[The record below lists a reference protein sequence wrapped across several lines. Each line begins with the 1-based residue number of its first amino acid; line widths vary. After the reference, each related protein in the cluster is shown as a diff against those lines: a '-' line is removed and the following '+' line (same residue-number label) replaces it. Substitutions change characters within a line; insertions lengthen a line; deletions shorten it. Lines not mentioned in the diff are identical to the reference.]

1 MKRHSPLFVAAAIA
15 AAGLLPLSMSAADW
29 KAPRTPWG
37 DPDLQG
43 VWSTGAE
50 MSTPFERPAQF
61 GTRQLL
67 TDEEFEQRLKQASGN
82 TGAFAGASTDPPSH
96 WIERGQA
103 TRHTSV
109 VVDPPDGRLPA
120 ITPEGRQRQAAGPP
134 PFGNGP
140 FDGPEDT
147 SLWVRC
153 ITRGMPGVM
162 FPTVYN
168 ANARIA
174 QGPGYVAITYEMIH
188 DTRVIPLDGRPHLSS
203 GMRQYLGDARGHW
216 EGNTLV
222 VETTNFTSRTHFGY
236 NNRYNSEAF
245 RLVERFTPVA
255 PDKVQWEVTF
265 HDPEVWTRPFT
276 FRMPLTRDESQPI
289 FEYACHEGN
298 LGLEHILSA
307 ARAEEK
313 VKR

>member
-1 MKRHSPLFVAAAIA
+1 MKRQSLLLLAAAIA
-15 AAGLLPLSMSAADW
+15 AAGVLPLSMSAADW
-29 KAPRTPWG
+29 RAPRTPWG

-43 VWSTGAE
+43 VWSTAAE

-67 TDEEFEQRLKQASGN
+67 TEEEFAQRLKQASDN
-82 TGAFAGASTDPPSH
+82 TGAFAGAATDPPSH
-96 WIERGQA
+96 WIERGEA

-109 VVDPPDGRLPA
+109 VIDPPDGRLPA

-188 DTRVIPLDGRPHLSS
+188 DTRVIPTDGRRHI
-203 GMRQYLGDARGHW
+203 GAKIRQYFGDSTGRWDGD
-216 EGNTLV
+216 TFV
-222 VETTNFTSRTHFGY
+222 VDVTNFSDK
-236 NNRYNSEAF
+236 SSF
-245 RLVERFTPVA
+245 RGSSDRMHLTERFRRV
-255 PDKVQWEVTF
+255 DKDTVRYEVTF
-265 HDPEVWTRPFT
+265 DDPRTWAARWTAALDMR
-276 FRMPLTRDESQPI
+276 RQEGGM
-289 FEYACHEGN
+289 FEYACQEGN
-298 LGLEHILSA
+298 YGLLNMLRSS
-307 ARAEEK
+307 RLAEQ
-313 VKR
+313 R

>member
-1 MKRHSPLFVAAAIA
+1 MVRQRFLLAAAIA
-15 AAGLLPLSMSAADW
+15 AAGVLPLSMSAADS
-29 KAPRTPWG
+29 KAPRTSWG

-43 VWSTGAE
+43 VWSTAAE

-61 GTRQLL
+61 GTRRLL
-67 TDEEFEQRLKQASGN
+67 TDEEFEQRLKQASDN
-82 TGAFAGASTDPPSH
+82 TGAFAGTSTDPPSH

-109 VVDPPDGRLPA
+109 VIDPPDGRLPA
-120 ITPEGRQRQAAGPP
+120 VTPEGRQRAAAGPP

-174 QGPGYVAITYEMIH
+174 QGPGYVVITYEMIH
-188 DTRVIPLDGRPHLSS
+188 DTRVIPTDGRRHI
-203 GMRQYLGDARGHW
+203 GAKIRQYFGDSTGRWDGD
-216 EGNTLV
+216 TLV
-222 VETTNFTSRTHFGY
+222 VDVTNFSDK
-236 NNRYNSEAF
+236 SSF
-245 RLVERFTPVA
+245 RGSSDRMHLTERFRRV
-255 PDKVQWEVTF
+255 DKDTVRYEVTF
-265 HDPEVWTRPFT
+265 DDPRTWAAPWTAGLDMR
-276 FRMPLTRDESQPI
+276 RQEGGM
-289 FEYACHEGN
+289 FEYACQEGN
-298 LGLEHILSA
+298 YGLMNML
-307 ARAEEK
+307 RASRLTEQK
-313 VKR
+313 

>member
-1 MKRHSPLFVAAAIA
+1 MKRQRFLLVVIA
-15 AAGLLPLSMSAADW
+15 TAGVLPLSMAAADW

-37 DPDLQG
+37 EPDLQG
-43 VWSTGAE
+43 VWSTAAE

-67 TDEEFEQRLKQASGN
+67 TDEEFEQRLKQASDN
-82 TGAFAGASTDPPSH
+82 SGAFAGTSTDPPQH

-109 VVDPPDGRLPA
+109 VIDPPDGRIPA
-120 ITPEGRQRQAAGPP
+120 ITPEGRQRATAGPP

-188 DTRVIPLDGRPHLSS
+188 DTRVIPTDGRRHI
-203 GMRQYLGDARGHW
+203 GAKIRQYFGDSTGRWDGD
-216 EGNTLV
+216 TLV
-222 VETTNFTSRTHFGY
+222 VDVTNFSDK
-236 NNRYNSEAF
+236 SSF
-245 RLVERFTPVA
+245 RGSSDRMHLTERFRRV
-255 PDKVQWEVTF
+255 DKDTVRYEVTF
-265 HDPEVWTRPFT
+265 DDPRTWAAPWTAGLDMR
-276 FRMPLTRDESQPI
+276 RQEGGM
-289 FEYACHEGN
+289 FEYACQEGN
-298 LGLEHILSA
+298 YGLKNMLSTSRLA
-307 ARAEEK
+307 DQK
-313 VKR
+313 

>member
-1 MKRHSPLFVAAAIA
+1 MKRQGLLLVAVATA
-15 AAGLLPLSMSAADW
+15 AAGVLPLSMSAADP

-43 VWSTGAE
+43 VWSTAAE

-61 GTRQLL
+61 GARLLL
-67 TDEEFEQRLKQASGN
+67 TDEEFEQRLKQASDN
-82 TGAFAGASTDPPSH
+82 TGAFAGTSTDPPSH

-109 VVDPPDGRLPA
+109 VIDPPDGRLPA

-188 DTRVIPLDGRPHLSS
+188 DTRVIPTDGRRHV
-203 GMRQYLGDARGHW
+203 GAKIRQYFGDSTSRWDGD
-216 EGNTLV
+216 TLV
-222 VETTNFTSRTHFGY
+222 VDVTNFSDK
-236 NNRYNSEAF
+236 SSF
-245 RLVERFTPVA
+245 RGSSDQMHLIERFRRL
-255 PDKVQWEVTF
+255 DKDTVRYEVTF
-265 HDPEVWTRPFT
+265 DDPRTWASKWTAGLDMR
-276 FRMPLTRDESQPI
+276 RQEGGM
-289 FEYACHEGN
+289 FEYACQEGN
-298 LGLEHILSA
+298 YGLTNMLSTSRLA
-307 ARAEEK
+307 DQK
-313 VKR
+313 

>member
-1 MKRHSPLFVAAAIA
+1 MQRQRLFLLAAAIA
-15 AAGLLPLSMSAADW
+15 AAGFLPLSMSAADW

-67 TDEEFEQRLKQASGN
+67 TDEEFEQRLKQASDN

-109 VVDPPDGRLPA
+109 VIDPPDGRLPA
-120 ITPEGRQRQAAGPP
+120 MTPEGRQRQAAGPP

-188 DTRVIPLDGRPHLSS
+188 DTRVIPTDGRRHI
-203 GMRQYLGDARGHW
+203 GAKIRQYFGDSTGRWDGD
-216 EGNTLV
+216 TLV
-222 VETTNFTSRTHFGY
+222 VDVTNFSDK
-236 NNRYNSEAF
+236 SSF
-245 RLVERFTPVA
+245 RGSSDRMHLTERFRRV
-255 PDKVQWEVTF
+255 DKDTVRYEVTF
-265 HDPEVWTRPFT
+265 DDPRTWAAPWTAALDMR
-276 FRMPLTRDESQPI
+276 RQEGGM
-289 FEYACHEGN
+289 FEYACQEGN
-298 LGLEHILSA
+298 YGLMNML
-307 ARAEEK
+307 RASRLADQK
-313 VKR
+313 

>member
-1 MKRHSPLFVAAAIA
+1 VKRQNLLLVVAAIA
-15 AAGLLPLSMSAADW
+15 AGALPLSMSAADW
-29 KAPRTPWG
+29 KAPRTRWG

-67 TDEEFEQRLKQASGN
+67 TDEEFERRLKEASDN

-109 VVDPPDGRLPA
+109 VIDPPDGRLPA

-134 PFGNGP
+134 PFGDGP

-174 QGPGYVAITYEMIH
+174 QGHGYVAITYEMIH
-188 DTRVIPLDGRPHLSS
+188 DTRVIPTDGRRHI
-203 GMRQYLGDARGHW
+203 GAKIRQYFGDSTGRWDGD
-216 EGNTLV
+216 TLV
-222 VETTNFTSRTHFGY
+222 VDVTNFSDK
-236 NNRYNSEAF
+236 SSF
-245 RLVERFTPVA
+245 RGSSDRMHLTERFRRV
-255 PDKVQWEVTF
+255 DKDTVRYEVTF
-265 HDPEVWTRPFT
+265 DDPQTWAAPWTAALDMR
-276 FRMPLTRDESQPI
+276 RQEGGM
-289 FEYACHEGN
+289 FEYACQEGN
-298 LGLEHILSA
+298 YGLMNML
-307 ARAEEK
+307 RASRLADQK
-313 VKR
+313 

>member
-1 MKRHSPLFVAAAIA
+1 MKRQRFLLVVIA
-15 AAGLLPLSMSAADW
+15 TAGVLPLSMAAADW

-37 DPDLQG
+37 EPDLQG
-43 VWSTGAE
+43 VWSTAAE

-67 TDEEFEQRLKQASGN
+67 TDEEFEQRLKQASDN
-82 TGAFAGASTDPPSH
+82 SGAFAGTSTDPPQH

-109 VVDPPDGRLPA
+109 VIDPPDGRIPA
-120 ITPEGRQRQAAGPP
+120 ITPEGRQRATAGPP

-174 QGPGYVAITYEMIH
+174 QGPGYVAITYEMSH
-188 DTRVIPLDGRPHLSS
+188 ETRVIPTTPRPHLKADI
-203 GMRQYLGDARGHW
+203 RQYLGDSVGHW
-216 EGNTLV
+216 EGDALV
-222 VETTNFTSRTHFGY
+222 VDVTNFSAKDNYRGSGAGLHLIEKYRRTQDGL
-236 NNRYNSEAF
+236 RY
-245 RLVERFTPVA
+245 
-255 PDKVQWEVTF
+255 EVTVE
-265 HDPEVWTRPFT
+265 DPDTWARPWTAALNLQT
-276 FRMPLTRDESQPI
+276 QPAGM

-298 LGLEHILSA
+298 YAMKNMLTASRA
-307 ARAEEK
+307 AERK
-313 VKR
+313 

>member
-1 MKRHSPLFVAAAIA
+1 MKRPSLLIA
-15 AAGLLPLSMSAADW
+15 AAVAVVAVLPLAMSAADW
-29 KAPRTPWG
+29 KAPRTAWG

-43 VWSTGAE
+43 VWSTAAE

-67 TDEEFEQRLKQASGN
+67 TDEEFEKRLKEASDN
-82 TGAFAGASTDPPSH
+82 TGAFAGTSTDPPSH

-103 TRHTSV
+103 TRHTSMII
-109 VVDPPDGRLPA
+109 DPPDGHLPA
-120 ITPEGRQRQAAGPP
+120 ITPEGRQRQSAGPP

-168 ANARIA
+168 ANVRLA

-188 DTRVIPLDGRPHLSS
+188 DTRVIPTDGRRHI
-203 GMRQYLGDARGHW
+203 GAKIRQYFGDSTGRWDGD
-216 EGNTLV
+216 TLV
-222 VETTNFTSRTHFGY
+222 VDVKNFSDK
-236 NNRYNSEAF
+236 SSF
-245 RLVERFTPVA
+245 RGSSDRMHLTERFRRV
-255 PDKVQWEVTF
+255 DKDTVRYEVTF
-265 HDPEVWTRPFT
+265 DDPQTWAAPWTAALDMR
-276 FRMPLTRDESQPI
+276 RQEGGM
-289 FEYACHEGN
+289 FEYACQEGN
-298 LGLEHILSA
+298 YGLMNML
-307 ARAEEK
+307 RASRLAEQK
-313 VKR
+313 